1 MSGFSLVLQQRHTS
15 ALHQALLSGS
25 TSGSPCFALFGTN
38 EIASD
43 PWDRQRRL
51 RLLSFEL
58 AGDQTSAAGITEAM
72 ARCTAEDLI
81 LGVVRTQLTDS
92 AAGAAEIDEDDRSLL
107 MHLRQELGASAQLV
121 SLRTDAD
128 GWSARLWSDPRSAI
142 AADYV
147 TILGNGLALHGLHS
161 RVSADF
167 LARQDLAFGPKL
179 GRDLRRLRVGVV
191 GCGATGS
198 ATAMLLARLG
208 VGQLALFDEDI
219 VDVTNLNRLHGARR
233 ADADA
238 MRPKVDVLTR
248 EITELGLGVRTVS
261 FRGWVG
267 DPAARDALKA
277 CDVVFGCTD
286 DHDGRLLLN
295 RFAYFYLV
303 PVIDMGL
310 AIRPAEDSRIAELG
324 GRVTVLAP
332 SGQCLICRR
341 VIDAETARDEALKR
355 ASPEEF
361 ERRKREAYVR
371 GGGEPAPAVVTFT
384 TATACMAVDELIQGL
399 TDFRGSGW
407 RWHGVRRFDL
417 LADRRPGAEQDDHC
431 PVCSDMDYW
440 GRGDMQPFLD
450 RVGQ

>member
-1 MSGFSLVLQQRHTS
+1 MTGFSLVMQQRHTS
-15 ALHQALLSGS
+15 ALHQALLPVS
-25 TSGSPCFALFGTN
+25 TNGAPCLVLFGTN

-51 RLLSFEL
+51 RLLSYEL
-58 AGDQTSAAGITEAM
+58 AGDQTSAARITEAI
-72 ARCTAEDLI
+72 ARCKAEDLT
-81 LGVVRTQLTDS
+81 LGVARSQLTDS
-92 AAGAAEIDEDDRSLL
+92 AAGTAEIDEDDRGLL
-107 MHLRQELGASAQLV
+107 KRLRQELGASVQLV
-121 SLRTDAD
+121 SLRIDAD
-128 GWSARLWSDPRSAI
+128 GWSARLWPDARSAI
-142 AADYV
+142 AADYITV
-147 TILGNGLALHGLHS
+147 LGDGLALHGLHG
-161 RVSADF
+161 RESADF

-179 GRDLRRLRVGVV
+179 GRYLRGLRVGVV

-208 VGQLALFDEDI
+208 VGQLALFDDDI

-310 AIRPAEDSRIAELG
+310 AIRPAGDGRIAELG

-332 SGQCLICRR
+332 TGQCLICRK
-341 VIDAETARDEALKR
+341 VVDAETARDEALKR
-355 ASPEEF
+355 VSPEEF

-417 LADRRPGAEQDDHC
+417 LADRRPGAEQDEHC
-431 PVCSDMDYW
+431 PVCSGTDYW

-450 RVGQ
+450 RIGQ

>member
-1 MSGFSLVLQQRHTS
+1 MSGFSIVLQERHAS
-15 ALHQALLSGS
+15 ALRESLSEVGS
-25 TSGSPCFALFGTN
+25 SSSRIVLFGIN

-43 PWDRQRRL
+43 PWDRQRRS
-51 RLLSFEL
+51 RLLSYQIAE
-58 AGDQTSAAGITEAM
+58 GDMVKEADFMAAT
-72 ARCTAEDLI
+72 ARCKAENLVF
-81 LGVVRTQLTDS
+81 GVVREQVPDGRAIT
-92 AAGAAEIDEDDRSLL
+92 EEEDRELL
-107 MHLRQELGASAQLV
+107 ARLRQQLGTSAQLA
-121 SLRTDAD
+121 SLGVDKS
-128 GWSARLWSDPRSAI
+128 GWNAHLWPDPHSAI
-142 AADYV
+142 VADCV
-147 TILGNGLALHGLHS
+147 TILGNQLALHGLHGQG
-161 RVSADF
+161 SADF

-179 GRDLRRLRVGVV
+179 GADLRRLRVGVV

-208 VGQLALFDEDI
+208 VGQLALFDDDI

-248 EITELGLGVRTVS
+248 EITELGLGVRTAPY
-261 FRGWVG
+261 RGWIG
-267 DPAARDALKA
+267 DTAARNALKA

-310 AIRPAEDSRIAELG
+310 AIRPAEDGRIAELG
-324 GRVTVLAP
+324 GRTTVLAP
-332 SGQCLICRR
+332 TGQCLICRK
-341 VIDAETARDEALKR
+341 VVNAETARDEALKR

-417 LADRRPGAEQDDHC
+417 LADRKPGAERDEHC
-431 PVCSDMDYW
+431 PICSDTDYW